1 MSYAPLH
8 SPFRIP
14 LDHPDHPYQQMR
26 RQQDAERGTP
36 GFPLVSSGNP
46 GDPERIEYHHQ
57 RAAGEAIEEDL
68 DEKPAADAEC
78 LCQHLTLLAAFSAQL
93 QLQAHLLHFSYRGSN
108 FISIHGLLKEG
119 YERHLQEFDSLLEAV
134 QMMGHDTPATHKELL
149 KILPAFEHAMSTDN
163 CQLSNYRENLLQQR
177 KLAQEVEK
185 EAQEAREI
193 GIANMLAEIDAAAAK
208 AAWFIAATLKAQP

>member
-1 MSYAPLH
+1 MSYTPAP
-8 SPFRIP
+8 SPFQIP
-14 LDHPDHPYQQMR
+14 LDHPDHPYQRMR
-26 RQQDAERGTP
+26 RNRDRDPFIAFGTP
-36 GFPLVSSGNP
+36 PSPV
-46 GDPERIEYHHQ
+46 DVIA
-57 RAAGEAIEEDL
+57 RAVEEDL
-68 DEKPAADAEC
+68 DEKPAADADC

-108 FISIHGLLKEG
+108 FLSIHGLLKEG
-119 YERHLQEFDSLLEAV
+119 YERHLSEFDSLLEAV

-149 KILPAFEHAMSTDN
+149 EILPAFEHSMSTDA

-185 EAQEAREI
+185 QAQEAREI

-208 AAWFIAATLKAQP
+208 AAWFIAATLKG